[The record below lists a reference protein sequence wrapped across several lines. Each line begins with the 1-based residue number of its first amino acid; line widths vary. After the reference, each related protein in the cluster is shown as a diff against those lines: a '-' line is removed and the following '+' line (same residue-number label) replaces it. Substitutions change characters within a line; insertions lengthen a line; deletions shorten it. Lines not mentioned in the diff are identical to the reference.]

1 MLGTVALYA
10 PSSQLLK
17 NEGVTDLQLRIGL
30 TDQLE
35 GYGFANSRLNTKQ
48 DAQALTVTWVSETLC
63 WLLSEGFIFADQQTH
78 HRININQQCPRET
91 ALLTLNTIAIN
102 VLYIETNHQ
111 IYNLTHKLHP

>member
-48 DAQALTVTWVSETLC
+48 DAQALTVT
-63 WLLSEGFIFADQQTH
+63 
-78 HRININQQCPRET
+78 
-91 ALLTLNTIAIN
+91 
-102 VLYIETNHQ
+102 
-111 IYNLTHKLHP
+111 